1 MKTYEAPR
9 LAVVRLMNND
19 IVATDMVISETVPTV
34 PPTTGGPGSGE
45 FQGGS
50 GTEVDG
56 PDFGLGQ

>member
-19 IVATDMVISETVPTV
+19 IVATDMVISETVPTA
-34 PPTTGGPGSGE
+34 PTTGGPGSGE

-50 GTEVDG
+50 GTEVGG